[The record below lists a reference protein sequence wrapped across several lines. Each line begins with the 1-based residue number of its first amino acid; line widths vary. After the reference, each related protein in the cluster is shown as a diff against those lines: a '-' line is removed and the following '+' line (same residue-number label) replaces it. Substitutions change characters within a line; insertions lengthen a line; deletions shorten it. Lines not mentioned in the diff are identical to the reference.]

1 MRGLILGL
9 AVGLVAC
16 GGTVA
21 NEIDSGTDSGG
32 GGDSATDGGPG
43 SDGGGPCPSTE
54 IGKSI
59 YGSCFGGITVNK
71 FSSGF
76 GPPPPQGSECSV
88 LGDTWVLDLVTGKLD
103 RTTCTSPGA
112 NQPNKQTKT
121 SSTMTPASL
130 DGVKSALKN
139 VVVVNDAACVSDG
152 PTLTMVVRANGKDVG
167 YGDSKVSACFG
178 TPVTGID
185 GVVTALLVK

>member
-1 MRGLILGL
+1 MRSLVALGL
-9 AVGLVAC
+9 GVMLFAC

-21 NEIDSGTDSGG
+21 GEIDSGIDSG

-43 SDGGGPCPSTE
+43 SDGGGVCPSTE
-54 IGKSI
+54 LGKSI
-59 YGSCFGGITVNK
+59 YGPCFLGITVNK

-76 GPPPPQGSECSV
+76 GPPPPQGSECGT
-88 LGDTWVLDLVTGKLD
+88 LGDTWVLDLASAKLE
-103 RTTCTSPGA
+103 RTNCSSPGP

-121 SSTMTPASL
+121 TSTMTPASI

-139 VVVVNDAACVSDG
+139 VVVVSDASCVSDG
-152 PTLTMVVRANGKDVG
+152 PTLTMVVRSSGKDVG
-167 YGDSKVSACFG
+167 FGDSKVSACFG